1 MKSNTSK
8 KSSGFHTKKS
18 LGQNFLTDPM
28 LLGHLVDLSGIP
40 ENAHVLEIGTGL
52 GTLTE
57 QLARHCAHVST
68 VEIDDTLIP
77 ILQVTFSGMRNVSL
91 IHGNIMTLDINEIT
105 RNMRPYHV
113 VANIPYYIT
122 TDLLNR
128 LILQAEGISSIS
140 VMVQKEAAERITA
153 LPGTEQY
160 GMLAVVTSL
169 YGAARVVAD
178 VPSECF
184 EPRPKVDSCFVTIRP
199 YADTKY
205 TKEDISTILPA
216 ARAAFQ
222 SRRKTYVNNLIGCY
236 HVSRDEALSVIHEC
250 GLDSTIRGEE
260 LTTDQ
265 FLQVGR
271 ALRRS

>member
-1 MKSNTSK
+1 MKNNAAK
-8 KSSGFHTKKS
+8 KGSGFHTKKS

-28 LLGHLVDLSGIP
+28 LLGHLVELSGIP
-40 ENAHVLEIGTGL
+40 ENSCVLEIGTGL

-57 QLARHCAHVST
+57 QLAKHCTHVST

-77 ILQVTFSGMRNVSL
+77 ILQITLSGMHNVSL
-91 IHGNIMTLDINEIT
+91 IHGNIMMLDINEIT

-122 TDLLNR
+122 TDLINK
-128 LILQAEGISSIS
+128 LILQTDGIASIS

-153 LPGTEQY
+153 LPGTAQY

-169 YGAARVVAD
+169 YGTAHVVAD

-199 YADTKY
+199 YADSRY
-205 TKEDISTILPA
+205 TKEDISIILPA

-236 HVSRDEALSVIHEC
+236 HISREEALAVVREC
-250 GLDSTIRGEE
+250 GLNDTIRGEE
-260 LTTDQ
+260 LTLDQ
-265 FLQVGR
+265 FLQIGR
-271 ALRRS
+271 ALSR

>member
-1 MKSNTSK
+1 MKNNIAK
-8 KSSGFHTKKS
+8 KESAFHTKKS
-18 LGQNFLTDPM
+18 LGQNFLTNPI
-28 LLGHLVDLSGIP
+28 LLSHLVDLSGIP
-40 ENAHVLEIGTGL
+40 ENAFVLEIGTGL

-57 QLARHCAHVST
+57 QLSHLCAHVST

-77 ILQVTFSGMRNVSL
+77 ILQVTFSHMRNVSL

-122 TDLLNR
+122 TDLINK
-128 LILQAEGISSIS
+128 LILQAEGVASIS

-153 LPGTEQY
+153 KPGTGQY
-160 GMLAVVTSL
+160 GMLAVVTSI
-169 YGAARVVAD
+169 YGTASVVAD

-184 EPRPKVDSCFVTIRP
+184 KPRPKVDSSFVTIRP
-199 YADTKY
+199 YADSKY
-205 TKEDISTILPA
+205 SKEDISKILPA

-222 SRRKTYVNNLIGCY
+222 ARRKTYVNNLIGCY
-236 HVSRDEALSVIHEC
+236 HISRDEALSVIRGC
-250 GLDSTIRGEE
+250 GLDDTIRGEE
-260 LTTDQ
+260 LTLDQ

-271 ALRRS
+271 ALSR